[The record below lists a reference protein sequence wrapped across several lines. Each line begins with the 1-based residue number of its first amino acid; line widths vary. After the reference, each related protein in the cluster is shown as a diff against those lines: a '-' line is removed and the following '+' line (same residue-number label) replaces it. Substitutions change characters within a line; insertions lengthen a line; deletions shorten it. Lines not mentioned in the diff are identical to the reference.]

1 MVCLGNMGVFHKM
14 QVVTI
19 IPNGHKLSNH
29 GGWRKLGA
37 MKKTSTYPVSARGPA
52 DHEVRDQIV
61 AAATEHFSRYG
72 YEKTTVSDLAK
83 AIGFSKAYIYKFFE
97 SKQAIGEMIC
107 ANCLRQIETEVNA
120 ALVET
125 DCVPEK
131 LRRMF
136 KAATEASLKLFFQDR
151 KLYEIAASAA
161 TEHWQAVTTY
171 EERFQKLLRD
181 VLQEGRQ
188 TGDFERK
195 TPLDETTKAIYLVMR
210 PYLNPLLLQHSFDY
224 VEEAPMHLSN
234 LVLRSLSP

>member
-1 MVCLGNMGVFHKM
+1 
-14 QVVTI
+14 
-19 IPNGHKLSNH
+19 
-29 GGWRKLGA
+29 
-37 MKKTSTYPVSARGPA
+37 MKNTTTPSVPARGPA

-107 ANCLRQIETEVNA
+107 VNCLHEIESEVRTA
-120 ALVET
+120 VAET
-125 DCVPEK
+125 DLPPEK

-136 KAATEASLKLFFQDR
+136 KVFTEASLKLFFRDR
-151 KLYEIAASAA
+151 KLYDIAASAA
-161 TEHWQAVTTY
+161 TENWQAVQAY
-171 EERFQKLLRD
+171 EARVQKLLQE

-188 TGDFERK
+188 SGDFERK
-195 TPLDETTKAIYLVMR
+195 TPLDETAMAIYLVLR
-210 PYLNPLLLQHSFDY
+210 PYLNPLLLQYNRDTTD
-224 VEEAPMHLSN
+224 VAPAQLSS